1 MTRAVSMA
9 ERKENE
15 GVNAMKKII
24 TPLSNVVRTIQD
36 TARSDAEAVALLS
49 ILLGSGR
56 VAFARDVRP
65 LLERRGVAY

>member
-1 MTRAVSMA
+1 
-9 ERKENE
+9 
-15 GVNAMKKII
+15 MKKII